1 MAAVLPA
8 LMQKDISEN
17 YISPFFHL
25 QADEDTAQITARL
38 QALKDI
44 GIHAVTVEYKANT
57 VGFDMRLVPFDGAF
71 MAVMDR
77 LVAAC
82 RQLNMSF
89 WLQDAAPFPTGQVNG
104 RLEDT
109 EYAHLNKLYLD
120 ERHLDV
126 AGPRP
131 GAVLHAA
138 DWMLLRG
145 LAHMA
150 GGNPQNP
157 LGNKQLCT
165 VAYRR
170 DENGVFDEDSAVL
183 LDAHLNDGLLY
194 WDVPEGHWRI
204 FVIFT
209 TYGGGGRTG
218 FMNLLSRESV
228 QLEIEAV
235 HRPIYEKLKEELGKT
250 WSGFFYDEP
259 ELGNAI
265 GFNFDLR
272 PGRKAW
278 LKYDAMVLPWSD
290 EMPAMMAQR
299 SEAWKLGLP
308 LLWYNAKRRHAGVRY
323 YYMDSVTRLVQQNY
337 SMQVSA
343 WCKAR
348 KVGYIG
354 HVLEDESS
362 HGRLGCG
369 TGHYFRVQRGQ
380 DKAGIDLISAQLMPG
395 SDRYVN
401 WYGDADGD
409 GAFYHYGLAKLAS
422 SAAHIDPGKNHQSV
436 CELLAL
442 YGAICGPL
450 LRKFVIDHLLVN
462 GVNNMIFAHAL
473 DADIP
478 GEYLKMLSDYTNR
491 MCALMARARPVTK
504 VAVLYHAEA
513 EWSGDSQLF
522 HIPAAQLAQWQI
534 SYDVVPGDIFTDT
547 DYYGTDTSA
556 GLTVNGNRY
565 EALVIPCAQYL
576 PADAAAFVL
585 KARQTGFPVFF
596 VDAAPQAICGT
607 LEPFAPGEP
616 VTVTPLQELGQTL
629 QKAIQPDFRLLNP
642 LPWLRYAHVQAEG
655 GDYYLLHNE
664 DPENAAQVR
673 AQLALAAP
681 VYRLDVMENRA
692 FELSVKALDGGLA
705 EIELP
710 LARFEM
716 AVLYSGAAVPQSLQ
730 ASCAVAG
737 WTTHSAPWEI
747 CLWENE
753 TRQRLASSTLV
764 NINARENR
772 PQYAGKISY
781 TSTVR
786 FEEALPVLIDL
797 GRFGAGARKLRFVRK
812 RQPGRTQNCPALCV
826 WRGRPAAAGRKHAGR
841 RGLQQCRAQRAGVGG
856 KLAVACGRNHLRRA
870 RAGRAAWAGALR
882 V

>member
-138 DWMLLRG
+138 DWMLLRSM
-145 LAHMA
+145 ANMA
-150 GGNPQNP
+150 GGSPQN
-157 LGNKQLCT
+157 LSGQKQLCT

-170 DENGVFDEDSAVL
+170 DENGTFDEDSAVL
-183 LDAHLNDGLLY
+183 LDEYIQDGLLY

-299 SEAWKLGLP
+299 SASFKIFRFQQRQAPARRCAVLLYGQRYPPGAAKLQHAGKRVVQSAQGWLYWPCAGGREQPRAAGLRHGALFPRAARTRQGGHRPHQRAADARQRPVRKLVRRRGRRRRVLP
-308 LLWYNAKRRHAGVRY
+308 LRP
-323 YYMDSVTRLVQQNY
+323 
-337 SMQVSA
+337 
-343 WCKAR
+343 
-348 KVGYIG
+348 
-354 HVLEDESS
+354 
-362 HGRLGCG
+362 
-369 TGHYFRVQRGQ
+369 GQ
-380 DKAGIDLISAQLMPG
+380 
-395 SDRYVN
+395 
-401 WYGDADGD
+401 
-409 GAFYHYGLAKLAS
+409 
-422 SAAHIDPGKNHQSV
+422 
-436 CELLAL
+436 
-442 YGAICGPL
+442 
-450 LRKFVIDHLLVN
+450 
-462 GVNNMIFAHAL
+462 
-473 DADIP
+473 
-478 GEYLKMLSDYTNR
+478 
-491 MCALMARARPVTK
+491 
-504 VAVLYHAEA
+504 
-513 EWSGDSQLF
+513 
-522 HIPAAQLAQWQI
+522 
-534 SYDVVPGDIFTDT
+534 
-547 DYYGTDTSA
+547 A
-556 GLTVNGNRY
+556 GL
-565 EALVIPCAQYL
+565 
-576 PADAAAFVL
+576 
-585 KARQTGFPVFF
+585 
-596 VDAAPQAICGT
+596 
-607 LEPFAPGEP
+607 
-616 VTVTPLQELGQTL
+616 
-629 QKAIQPDFRLLNP
+629 
-642 LPWLRYAHVQAEG
+642 
-655 GDYYLLHNE
+655 
-664 DPENAAQVR
+664 
-673 AQLALAAP
+673 
-681 VYRLDVMENRA
+681 
-692 FELSVKALDGGLA
+692 
-705 EIELP
+705 
-710 LARFEM
+710 
-716 AVLYSGAAVPQSLQ
+716 
-730 ASCAVAG
+730 
-737 WTTHSAPWEI
+737 
-747 CLWENE
+747 
-753 TRQRLASSTLV
+753 
-764 NINARENR
+764 
-772 PQYAGKISY
+772 
-781 TSTVR
+781 
-786 FEEALPVLIDL
+786 
-797 GRFGAGARKLRFVRK
+797 
-812 RQPGRTQNCPALCV
+812 
-826 WRGRPAAAGRKHAGR
+826 
-841 RGLQQCRAQRAGVGG
+841 
-856 KLAVACGRNHLRRA
+856 LRRA
-870 RAGRAAWAGALR
+870 YRPREKPPKRVRAAGPVRCNLR
-882 V
+882 AASL